1 MDIFGRERGQGIIL
15 SITGTKNKRVA
26 IIKNYFIEHL
36 KCWLMSK
43 DDQVL
48 KILKQ
53 GMGKHF

>member
-1 MDIFGRERGQGIIL
+1 MDIFGREREQGIIL

-26 IIKNYFIEHL
+26 IIKNYFNEYL
-36 KCWLMSK
+36 KCRLMSK

-48 KILKQ
+48 KFLEQ